1 MNHQIITKEF
11 STVVNLVVTFI
22 QKKGFKIFDNIDQCQ
37 EATNVGLNIPKTRL
51 IIFGNPK
58 IGTLLMQENDDITF
72 ELPIKLLLI
81 QKGNQTE
88 LIYRDPLN
96 FAGHEKL
103 TETGKKILQ
112 KMHKMYL
119 EMYNFVS
126 SK

>member
-1 MNHQIITKEF
+1 MNHQIINKEF

-22 QKKGFKIFDNIDQCQ
+22 QKKKFKIFDNIDQYQ
-37 EATNVGLNIPKTRL
+37 EAANVGLNIPKTSL

-81 QKGNQTE
+81 QKENQTE

-103 TETGKKILQ
+103 TENGKKILQ

-119 EMYNFVS
+119 EMFNFIS